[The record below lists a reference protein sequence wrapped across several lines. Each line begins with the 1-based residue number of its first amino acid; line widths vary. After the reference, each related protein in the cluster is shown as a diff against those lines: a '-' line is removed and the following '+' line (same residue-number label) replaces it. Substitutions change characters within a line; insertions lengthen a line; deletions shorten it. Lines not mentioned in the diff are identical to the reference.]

1 MEKQYYYSSN
11 GSLPVIFC
19 CSAATVDD
27 VTTGDDAN
35 AYANTPIINMIK
47 QRNYAELKLKYETF
61 MGTHNGIL
69 NDAFSSGFDWISD
82 QVDGPS
88 D

>member
-35 AYANTPIINMIK
+35 AYANTPIINMI